1 MKTITR
7 RLSRLEGR
15 LGMVETE
22 RTRYLAARLEDARRR
37 MARLGY
43 PERTPEDVSGLTIVQ
58 ILNRG
63 RERAAN
69 RAIAEEAAERFR

>member
-1 MKTITR
+1 MKTIEGR
-7 RLSRLEGR
+7 VQRLERG
-15 LGMVETE
+15 LGLVETE

-43 PERTPEDVSGLTIVQ
+43 PERTPEDLSGLTVEQ

-63 RERAAN
+63 RERAWRA
-69 RAIAEEAAERFR
+69 AIAEEAAERR